1 MPNVYRASYIYLCDM
16 IAYRADKIVFVVEK
30 ISILDFNSKSTL
42 PVAKC
47 EVPRAQSQPVNPVHR
62 FF

>member
-42 PVAKC
+42 PVAKM
-47 EVPRAQSQPVNPVHR
+47 
-62 FF
+62 